1 MQTTDVKGYRC
12 TISIKHCL
20 SLATCRAC
28 GRRKGNYLVMLY
40 MLVKVLYVT
49 NVIAQLFILDVLLGS
64 NFHMYGIDVIA
75 DAINGIDW
83 TESARFPRVTLC
95 DFRIRRLGNV
105 HRYTVQCVLPINQF
119 NEKIYL
125 FLWFWMVAVA
135 AATCYSSVKWLY
147 RFAHARFRQNYVSQH
162 LDYTG
167 KLDDLEKKRCR
178 TFVAEYLKQDGAF
191 ILQLVSQNADS
202 ITATELTKSLWDNY
216 KNKHSTDSREI
227 EDEGD
232 EKHRRSCCKC
242 C

>member
-1 MQTTDVKGYRC
+1 MQTTDVKGYKC

-28 GRRKGNYLVMLY
+28 GRRRGNYLVMLY

-75 DAINGIDW
+75 AAINGLDW
-83 TESARFPRVTLC
+83 TESPRFPRVTLC

-135 AATCYSSVKWLY
+135 AATCWSSVKWLY
-147 RFAHARFRQNYVSQH
+147 RFAHARYRHNYVAQH
-162 LDYTG
+162 LEYTG
-167 KLDDLEKKRCR
+167 QLTDVDRKRCR

-202 ITATELTKSLWDNY
+202 ITATELTRSLWDNY
-216 KNKHSTDSREI
+216 KNKHSTESGET
-227 EDEGD
+227 EDEGND
-232 EKHRRSCCKC
+232 KHRRSCCKC